1 VTSNLDFAD
10 LTQPTR
16 KFNIVKLRKEMKF
29 LRITPLDIYQ
39 QEFKRVLRGLDPD
52 EVEDFLERVADDY
65 EQVLRENASLK
76 KQIESLELQLTAGGR
91 IKQTSASSPASGQS
105 ADDFIKEAKKES
117 ENIVRQAME
126 SAETIISKARNE
138 AHQIR
143 SEAGRREEGEGKRE
157 KGRGEREE
165 RELIVQEANAKANEL
180 LEKAKMEEMELRREI
195 SRLRGRKERFL
206 IEYRELLEKHLNIL
220 TAESS
225 EKMGE

>member
-1 VTSNLDFAD
+1 M
-10 LTQPTR
+10 
-16 KFNIVKLRKEMKF
+16 KL

-65 EQVLRENASLK
+65 EQVLRENAALK
-76 KQIESLELQLTAGGR
+76 KQIESLESQLTAGGR
-91 IKQTSASSPASGQS
+91 IKQTAASRAAIGKD
-105 ADDFIKEAKKES
+105 ADDTIRDAKKEA

-143 SEAGRREEGEGKRE
+143 SEAGREKREEGEGKRE
-157 KGRGEREE
+157 EG
-165 RELIVQEANAKANEL
+165 ELILQEANAKANEL

-225 EKMGE
+225 EKMGESTTSA

>member
-1 VTSNLDFAD
+1 
-10 LTQPTR
+10 
-16 KFNIVKLRKEMKF
+16 

-65 EQVLRENASLK
+65 EQVLRESAALK
-76 KQIESLELQLTAGGR
+76 KQIESLESQLTAGGR
-91 IKQTSASSPASGQS
+91 VRQTSASRAVSGEN
-105 ADDFIKEAKKES
+105 ADNIIKDAKKES

-126 SAETIISKARNE
+126 NAETIISKARNE

-143 SEAGRREEGEGKRE
+143 SDAGRGGREEGEGKRE
-157 KGRGEREE
+157 KGRGGREE
-165 RELIVQEANAKANEL
+165 GELLAQEVRAKANEI

-206 IEYRELLEKHLNIL
+206 IEYRELLEKHLNVL

-225 EKMGE
+225 EKTGE

>member
-1 VTSNLDFAD
+1 
-10 LTQPTR
+10 
-16 KFNIVKLRKEMKF
+16 MKF

-65 EQVLRENASLK
+65 EQVLRENAALK
-76 KQIESLELQLTAGGR
+76 KQIESLESQLTAGGR
-91 IKQTSASSPASGQS
+91 IKQTSASRVAIGKD
-105 ADDFIKEAKKES
+105 ADDTIRDAKKEA

-143 SEAGRREEGEGKRE
+143 SEAGRGEREEGEGERE
-157 KGRGEREE
+157 QGRGRREE
-165 RELIVQEANAKANEL
+165 GELIVQEANAKANEL
-180 LEKAKMEEMELRREI
+180 LERAKMEEMELRREI

-225 EKMGE
+225 EKGSRE

>member
-1 VTSNLDFAD
+1 
-10 LTQPTR
+10 
-16 KFNIVKLRKEMKF
+16 M
-29 LRITPLDIYQ
+29 RITPLDIYQ

-65 EQVLRENASLK
+65 EQVLRENAALK
-76 KQIESLELQLTAGGR
+76 KQIESLESQSTAGGR
-91 IKQTSASSPASGQS
+91 IKQTSASRAAIGKD
-105 ADDFIKEAKKES
+105 ADDTIRDAKKEA

-138 AHQIR
+138 ARQIR
-143 SEAGRREEGEGKRE
+143 EEGGREEGE
-157 KGRGEREE
+157 
-165 RELIVQEANAKANEL
+165 LILQEANAKANEL

-206 IEYRELLEKHLNIL
+206 IEYRDLLEKHLNIL

>member
-1 VTSNLDFAD
+1 
-10 LTQPTR
+10 
-16 KFNIVKLRKEMKF
+16 MKF

-65 EQVLRENASLK
+65 EQVLRENTALK
-76 KQIESLELQLTAGGR
+76 KQIESLESQLTAGGR
-91 IKQTSASSPASGQS
+91 IKQTGASRAGSEEN
-105 ADDFIKEAKKES
+105 ADDVIKDAKKES
-117 ENIVRQAME
+117 ENIIRQAME

-143 SEAGRREEGEGKRE
+143 SKA
-157 KGRGEREE
+157 GRGEREE
-165 RELIVQEANAKANEL
+165 GELIVQEANAKANEL

-225 EKMGE
+225 EKVGE

>member
-1 VTSNLDFAD
+1 
-10 LTQPTR
+10 
-16 KFNIVKLRKEMKF
+16 M
-29 LRITPLDIYQ
+29 RITPLDIYQ

-65 EQVLRENASLK
+65 EQVLRENAALK
-76 KQIESLELQLTAGGR
+76 KQIESLESQLTAGGR
-91 IKQTSASSPASGQS
+91 IKQTDASRAAIGKD
-105 ADDFIKEAKKES
+105 ADDTIRDAKKEAES
-117 ENIVRQAME
+117 IVRQAME

-157 KGRGEREE
+157 EAGGRREE
-165 RELIVQEANAKANEL
+165 AELIVQEARAEANEL

-206 IEYRELLEKHLNIL
+206 IEYRDLLEKHLNIL

-225 EKMGE
+225 EKTGESTTPA